1 MINYIEELD
10 RLASQGEGGG
20 DPPSKQLR
28 DGTVLFQYK
37 EKNAAGQDVYV
48 WKDKSGKK
56 YGGGSIDENA
66 AWAKAQRYSETEA
79 YQPNYDEKKLP
90 AGTYV
95 EQVDQ
100 DGETVFTARNI
111 SNNQLVGAP
120 AKSVEELYG
129 TSNIGAGNTLP
140 EYEVVAERKPPPMS
154 AGGQNFD
161 WDVRF
166 GDGRTARYNIPAATR
181 GEFDDII
188 GSNLRPKDQDL
199 GIQRADMVASPMQPR
214 VPGVSPSAGGMQPL
228 AGGSNIANAVLQ
240 GAASQS
246 GGAGSIV
253 TGSQGVGT
261 PTKPAPGQQ
270 QDRVPRQRGGGGS
283 WSAPGETQAFTQEDF
298 YANTG
303 PLIGQYSTGTEYVAT
318 PGRLPMGAISKAATI
333 LNNRQVEHDKKR
345 QAFME
350 ELYKPIKTAT
360 PYQQNFNQIV
370 RKEQDGF
377 IQSVADAYTGGNI
390 SKAHRLVMS
399 NPELRAKWRQKNADL
414 EALGANGERMFDTAV
429 KFMQESA
436 KGTLEYGTP
445 EMRALAKDIVNG
457 LGGFRSATAG
467 EGGDFNKLINDMT
480 QFDSLISRH
489 TYFKNEVVPAVKE
502 FAERL
507 AIGGVDANGRPIP
520 GTYSI
525 DDKGR
530 YMFVNKGHLD
540 TFRGQIDQYARDMAI
555 DMGYGKGNTLE
566 EKVADNRQFLENMLR
581 NRYNMDVT
589 AVDTYRGSSGGGG
602 NRGGGDEETS
612 KYRYGY
618 QKPAALEPLMKPGQ
632 KNYWMTL
639 AQKAGAVIPTGYAK
653 DAQGN
658 DIPRYVEEI
667 SIGGTTSGEGRPLKP
682 QYINGKYIVPTHVFR
697 DAKGRLYVRGKNSK
711 EPGVKG
717 IDAKGNLISWSPAEV
732 GDYNENTETY
742 SNFERLRDE
751 IIPVAGNEGE
761 IANFLGVSRSELNR
775 MIENKIGA
783 SSSSFDEFPD

>member
-1 MINYIEELD
+1 
-10 RLASQGEGGG
+10 
-20 DPPSKQLR
+20 
-28 DGTVLFQYK
+28 
-37 EKNAAGQDVYV
+37 
-48 WKDKSGKK
+48 
-56 YGGGSIDENA
+56 
-66 AWAKAQRYSETEA
+66 
-79 YQPNYDEKKLP
+79 
-90 AGTYV
+90 
-95 EQVDQ
+95 
-100 DGETVFTARNI
+100 
-111 SNNQLVGAP
+111 
-120 AKSVEELYG
+120 
-129 TSNIGAGNTLP
+129 
-140 EYEVVAERKPPPMS
+140 
-154 AGGQNFD
+154 
-161 WDVRF
+161 
-166 GDGRTARYNIPAATR
+166 
-181 GEFDDII
+181 
-188 GSNLRPKDQDL
+188 
-199 GIQRADMVASPMQPR
+199 
-214 VPGVSPSAGGMQPL
+214 
-228 AGGSNIANAVLQ
+228 
-240 GAASQS
+240 
-246 GGAGSIV
+246 
-253 TGSQGVGT
+253 
-261 PTKPAPGQQ
+261 
-270 QDRVPRQRGGGGS
+270 
-283 WSAPGETQAFTQEDF
+283 
-298 YANTG
+298 
-303 PLIGQYSTGTEYVAT
+303 
-318 PGRLPMGAISKAATI
+318 MGAISKAATI

-639 AQKAGAVIPTGYAK
+639 AQKAGAVIPTGYTK

-761 IANFLGVSRSELNR
+761 IANFLGVSAAQFDT
-775 MIENKIGA
+775 MIRDKFGSDQEIMDA
-783 SSSSFDEFPD
+783 SSYRVR